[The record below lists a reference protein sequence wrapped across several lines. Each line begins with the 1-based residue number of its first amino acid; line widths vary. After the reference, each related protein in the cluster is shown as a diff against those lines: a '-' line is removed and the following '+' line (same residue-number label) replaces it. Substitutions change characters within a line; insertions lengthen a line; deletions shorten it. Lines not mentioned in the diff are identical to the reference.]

1 MPYRT
6 AAALAAA
13 VSALAPAVLL
23 SVAGPA
29 RADTATDPT
38 TLPAC
43 TDLATAY
50 GDYTQHTLHSALSGV
65 PRSVAAGDGWHEF
78 TASITDVTGAA
89 VPVIAV
95 EASAWRETDGG
106 TDLGPYARVEVRTAS
121 GAWQPLAGGSSG
133 WAAPT
138 ENLAAHSSA
147 AYRFRF
153 RITPDAPAD
162 VTYGEVSV
170 EAVFADTYK
179 SPDATTATECKGDS
193 VGEGNFGITPAGTT
207 ASPTASPTVSATST
221 HAPTRTPAPSSTAA
235 HPPGATASGA
245 PSTGPQLAATGAP
258 DALPL
263 LGGLG
268 AAALLAGAG
277 ALTANR
283 RRTR

>member
-1 MPYRT
+1 MPYRAT
-6 AAALAAA
+6 AALAAA

-29 RADTATDPT
+29 RADATTDPT

-43 TDLATAY
+43 TDVATAY

-65 PRSVAAGDGWHEF
+65 PRSVVAGDGWHEF
-78 TASITDVTGAA
+78 TASITNITGTP

-95 EASAWRETDGG
+95 EGSAWRETDGG
-106 TDLGPYARVEVRTAS
+106 TELGPYARVEVRTAS
-121 GAWQPLAGGSSG
+121 GAWQPLADGSSG

-170 EAVFADTYK
+170 EAIFADTYK
-179 SPDATTATECKGDS
+179 SPDATTATDCKGNS
-193 VGEGNFGITPAGTT
+193 IGEGNFGITPAGAT
-207 ASPTASPTVSATST
+207 ATPTASA
-221 HAPTRTPAPSSTAA
+221 APTRTPTRTPTPSSTAA
-235 HPPGATASGA
+235 HTPGATASGA
-245 PSTGPQLAATGAP
+245 PATGPQLAATGAP

-277 ALTANR
+277 AVTANR